1 MIQPNH
7 TAVRQARRSD
17 IAGMH
22 RVRLAVTEN
31 TLAPGAITEDDYVLA
46 IEVTGRG
53 WVSESAGVVVGFAV
67 GNAVTGNIWALFVD
81 PRHQGRGV
89 GRQLHDAM
97 VAWLWSR
104 GLETLWL
111 STEPAT
117 RAERFYRAAGWQ
129 SAGATAR
136 GELRFERYRPKT
148 HDFAR

>member
-1 MIQPNH
+1 V
-7 TAVRQARRSD
+7 VRQAHRSD
-17 IAGMH
+17 IPGMH

-31 TLAPGAITEDDYVLA
+31 TLAPGAISEVDYIPA

-53 WVSESAGVVVGFAV
+53 WVIESAGEVIGFAIA
-67 GNAVTGNIWALFVD
+67 NADTGNIWAFFVD
-81 PRHQGRGV
+81 PRHHGNGV

-97 VAWLWSR
+97 IAWLWSR

-129 SAGATAR
+129 PAGATAR
-136 GELRFERYRPKT
+136 GELRFERYRSKPL
-148 HDFAR
+148 DDCAG